1 MTDKELI
8 KQTGKRIRSLRKEQ
22 NLTQLDLSVKA
33 DIPENSLQR
42 IETGRINITVST
54 LLKISTALEIDFFK
68 LFVFEREKT

>member
-1 MTDKELI
+1 MTDKKLI

-42 IETGRINITVST
+42 IETGRINATVST

-68 LFVFEREKT
+68 LFVFD